1 MQAVRQ
7 DLISSHSLDSEEF
20 DPTTST
26 KHTQRSKMK
35 FKLATLVLTLAM
47 TTLSFANA
55 VTYTGSQG
63 TLSASATLSQTGTM
77 LQIMLKNTST
87 HDVLVPTDVLTGVL
101 FNSPTLTPVSAS
113 LVGTT
118 EYGSS
123 TNFGD
128 GWGYAHISALTFT
141 NAIEATGA
149 VAGLGHSNFSANHTN
164 LQGLAY
170 GIVSAGDNPL
180 TGNGGVT
187 GKGPLA
193 KAEVDFTLTTPA
205 GFKLSDLGNT
215 VEFVYGTSLNDTK
228 FNGRLDPTPTP
239 EPGTLIML
247 GSGIIGLAGVLR
259 RKINL

>member
-1 MQAVRQ
+1 LPWA
-7 DLISSHSLDSEEF
+7 
-20 DPTTST
+20 
-26 KHTQRSKMK
+26 
-35 FKLATLVLTLAM
+35 
-47 TTLSFANA
+47 
-55 VTYTGSQG
+55 
-63 TLSASATLSQTGTM
+63 
-77 LQIMLKNTST
+77 ST
-87 HDVLVPTDVLTGVL
+87 HDVLVPTDVLTGVM
-101 FNSPTLTPVSAS
+101 FNSPALTPVSAS

-128 GWGYAHISALTFT
+128 GWGYKHISALTFT

-149 VAGLGHSNFSANHTN
+149 VSGLGQTNFSATHSN
-164 LQGLAY
+164 LGGLAY
-170 GIVSAGDNPL
+170 GIVSAGDIL
-180 TGNGGVT
+180 ATGNGGVT

-193 KAEVDFTLTTPA
+193 KSEVDFTLTTPA